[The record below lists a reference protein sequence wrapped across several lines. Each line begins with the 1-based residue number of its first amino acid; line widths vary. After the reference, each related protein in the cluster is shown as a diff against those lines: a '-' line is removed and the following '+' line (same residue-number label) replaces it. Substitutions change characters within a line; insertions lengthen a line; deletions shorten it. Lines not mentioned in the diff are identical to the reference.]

1 LCSVQ
6 DGKARQDGVAVVAVV
21 IDHVAAVGVVAP
33 DVLGEELVLRLRRPI
48 GMPLGMAQVQALHF
62 LQEDDVG
69 RQLAQALAQLVHHH
83 AAVELREA
91 LVDVP
96 GGDG

>member
-1 LCSVQ
+1 
-6 DGKARQDGVAVVAVV
+6 
-21 IDHVAAVGVVAP
+21 
-33 DVLGEELVLRLRRPI
+33 
-48 GMPLGMAQVQALHF
+48 VQALHF

-83 AAVELREA
+83 AAVELRKA